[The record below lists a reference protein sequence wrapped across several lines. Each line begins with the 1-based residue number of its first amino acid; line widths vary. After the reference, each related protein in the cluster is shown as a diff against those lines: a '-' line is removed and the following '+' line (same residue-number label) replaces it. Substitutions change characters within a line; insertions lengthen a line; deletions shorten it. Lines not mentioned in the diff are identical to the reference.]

1 MIKWFRKFAYS
12 ILLPEAMKEECIQAK
27 NPRPVVRFSDTVWI
41 CTYSF
46 CMQNYSEG
54 PCGSLYGYDSEF

>member
-27 NPRPVVRFSDTVWI
+27 NPRPVVRFSDTV
-41 CTYSF
+41 
-46 CMQNYSEG
+46 
-54 PCGSLYGYDSEF
+54 